1 MNSRI
6 FNMKPTEAQIN
17 KLFKFVNALYQNK
30 IIDQNARLTEKG
42 TKLQYEFVGAI
53 YHNLLASS
61 AGFKTYINTGDD
73 SDLKD
78 VLEDGYIW
86 LLTSNCSQGGNW
98 HWVSHMSRI
107 SFDLDK
113 IIDLN
118 YEMYKIPKYTELEQ
132 AADLLADNEF
142 DDI

>member
-1 MNSRI
+1 
-6 FNMKPTEAQIN
+6 MKPTEEQLY
-17 KLFKFVNALYQNK
+17 KLLKFVKTLYQNE
-30 IIDQNARLTEKG
+30 IIDKNARLTEKG
-42 TKLQYEFVGAI
+42 IKLQREFTGVV
-53 YHNLLASS
+53 YHNLLATS

-73 SDLKD
+73 SELKETI
-78 VLEDGYIW
+78 EDGYIW
-86 LLTSNCSQGGNW
+86 LLASNCSQGGNW

-113 IIDLN
+113 VIDLN

>member
-1 MNSRI
+1 
-6 FNMKPTEAQIN
+6 MKPTEEQLY
-17 KLFKFVNALYQNK
+17 KLLKFVKTLYQNE
-30 IIDQNARLTEKG
+30 IIDKNARLTEKG
-42 TKLQYEFVGAI
+42 IKLQREFTGIV
-53 YHNLLASS
+53 YHNLLATS

-73 SDLKD
+73 SELKETI
-78 VLEDGYIW
+78 EDGYIW
-86 LLTSNCSQGGNW
+86 LLASNCSQGGNW

-113 IIDLN
+113 VIDLN

>member
-6 FNMKPTEAQIN
+6 FNMKPTEEQLY
-17 KLFKFVNALYQNK
+17 KLLKFVKTLYQNE
-30 IIDQNARLTEKG
+30 IIDKNARLTEKG
-42 TKLQYEFVGAI
+42 IKLQREFTGIV
-53 YHNLLASS
+53 YHNLLATS

-73 SDLKD
+73 SELKETI
-78 VLEDGYIW
+78 EDGYIW
-86 LLTSNCSQGGNW
+86 LLASNCSQGGNW

-113 IIDLN
+113 VIDLN

>member
-6 FNMKPTEAQIN
+6 FNMKPTEEQLY
-17 KLFKFVNALYQNK
+17 KLLKFVKTLYQNE
-30 IIDQNARLTEKG
+30 IIDKNARLTEKG
-42 TKLQYEFVGAI
+42 IKLQREFTGVV
-53 YHNLLASS
+53 YHNLLATS

-73 SDLKD
+73 SELKETI
-78 VLEDGYIW
+78 EDGYIW
-86 LLTSNCSQGGNW
+86 LLASNCSQGGNW

-113 IIDLN
+113 VIDLN

>member
-1 MNSRI
+1 MNSRT
-6 FNMKPTEAQIN
+6 FNMKPTEEQLY
-17 KLFKFVNALYQNK
+17 KLLKFVKTLYQNE
-30 IIDQNARLTEKG
+30 IIDKNARLTEKG
-42 TKLQYEFVGAI
+42 IKLQREFTGVV
-53 YHNLLASS
+53 YHNLLATS

-73 SDLKD
+73 SELKETI
-78 VLEDGYIW
+78 EDGYIW
-86 LLTSNCSQGGNW
+86 LLASNCSQGGNW

-113 IIDLN
+113 VIDLN

>member
-1 MNSRI
+1 
-6 FNMKPTEAQIN
+6 MKPTETQIN
-17 KLFKFVNALYQNK
+17 KLLKFVNALYQNK
-30 IIDQNARLTEKG
+30 IIGQNARLTEKG
-42 TKLQYEFVGAI
+42 IKLQREFTGVV
-53 YHNLLASS
+53 YHNILSSS

-73 SDLKD
+73 SELKE

-98 HWVSHMSRI
+98 HWVSNMSQI
-107 SFDLDK
+107 SFNLDK

-118 YEMYKIPKYTELEQ
+118 YEMYKIPKYTELEK

-142 DDI
+142 EDI

>member
-1 MNSRI
+1 
-6 FNMKPTEAQIN
+6 MKPTEEQLY
-17 KLFKFVNALYQNK
+17 KLLKFVKTLYQNE
-30 IIDQNARLTEKG
+30 IIDKNARLTEKG
-42 TKLQYEFVGAI
+42 IKLQREFTGVV
-53 YHNLLASS
+53 YHNLLATS

-73 SDLKD
+73 SELKETI
-78 VLEDGYIW
+78 EDGYIW

-113 IIDLN
+113 VIDLN

-142 DDI
+142 DEI

>member
-1 MNSRI
+1 
-6 FNMKPTEAQIN
+6 MKPTEEQLY
-17 KLFKFVNALYQNK
+17 KLLKFVKTLYQNE
-30 IIDQNARLTEKG
+30 IIDKNARLTEKG
-42 TKLQYEFVGAI
+42 IKLQREFTGVV
-53 YHNLLASS
+53 YHNLLATS

-73 SDLKD
+73 SELKETI
-78 VLEDGYIW
+78 EDGYIW

-113 IIDLN
+113 VIDLN